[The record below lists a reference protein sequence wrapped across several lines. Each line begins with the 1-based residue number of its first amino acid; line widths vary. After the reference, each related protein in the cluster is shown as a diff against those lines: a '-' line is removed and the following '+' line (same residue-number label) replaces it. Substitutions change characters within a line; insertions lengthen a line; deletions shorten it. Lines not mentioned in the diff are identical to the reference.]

1 MSVLV
6 VLFVVVLTGTAIGVL
21 ALRVRGAAR
30 ALSVQANRASGEY
43 QASSAALRERVRRS
57 GAGQ

>member
-1 MSVLV
+1 MSALV
-6 VLFVVVLTGTAIGVL
+6 VLFVVVLTGAAIGVL

-30 ALSVQANRASGEY
+30 ALAVQVNRASGEY

-57 GAGQ
+57 GAGA

>member
-1 MSVLV
+1 MIVLA
-6 VLFVVVLTGTAIGVL
+6 VLFVVVLTGAAVGAL

-30 ALSVQANRASGEY
+30 ALSAQVNRASGDY

-57 GAGQ
+57 GAGA